1 MNIWNKS
8 LIFRHFLGVL
18 RKFTCLPIFRI
29 LGRLTYGAFIV
40 HLLVARVVLAT
51 VREPIFFGTG
61 TMVMDNATFLET
73 FFQIIR
79 FLNIRPFTVRLYILR
94 AVRLL
99 FEFPGAGHIG
109 GVASFFVSQA
119 DALIKSVVC
128 SFNDDICLLHSNI

>member
-8 LIFRHFLGVL
+8 LILRHFLGVL

-61 TMVMDNATFLET
+61 TMVMDNATFLES

-79 FLNIRPFTVRLYILR
+79 FLTFVPLQFAYIFYVLC
-94 AVRLL
+94 
-99 FEFPGAGHIG
+99 
-109 GVASFFVSQA
+109 ASYLSSLVLAILVELPVS
-119 DALIKSVVC
+119 S
-128 SFNDDICLLHSNI
+128 CLKLMR